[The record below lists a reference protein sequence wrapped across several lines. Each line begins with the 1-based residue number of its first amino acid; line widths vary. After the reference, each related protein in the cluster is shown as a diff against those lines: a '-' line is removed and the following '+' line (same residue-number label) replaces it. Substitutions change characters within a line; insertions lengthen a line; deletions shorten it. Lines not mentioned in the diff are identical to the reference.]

1 MTTFYFISFK
11 DFTKE
16 KVALIENEKVIVFR
30 KESNAKIRASKLFG
44 GNTNAEVESIEVAE
58 DSEFDLYFTLGD

>member
-16 KVALIENEKVIVFR
+16 KVALIENEKVIVYR
-30 KESNAKIRASKLFG
+30 DKDNAKNKANEFSN
-44 GNTNAEVESIEVAE
+44 GNTKTEVESIELAE